1 MTRIQEVLLKL
12 ETSYL
17 GTPYYISGNAL
28 YSALA
33 RRLSEETKRHL
44 QVSAGMFVPGE
55 HGGFPD
61 AHSQSGGVSFF
72 GTGLRPVERYDDLF
86 VFRDM
91 AQRWLSDTRP
101 RDAHNTH
108 PLQEFSTTAGYAP
121 TRSFG
126 RPPEKRITKRTV
138 SWYVHCYVHLDEPTG
153 QTTFPFPACMFD
165 GLRLGG
171 ARNYGFGLMECVET
185 RCVDLSDLAY
195 DRLETADAYQLELL
209 TPYVTASEYPDAD
222 DQSIPWWWDGEGDL
236 RTRSSTLARG
246 DDIYPLETVDH
257 GQVVGYAGSDPIQTA
272 KNGLLRVGTH
282 SQLGFGEF
290 RLRPAEDD
298 RVPDRQRTQAAEP
311 TSKPHASPG
320 GHR

>member
-1 MTRIQEVLLKL
+1 M
-12 ETSYL
+12 

-121 TRSFG
+121 TRSSAG
-126 RPPEKRITKRTV
+126 HPRNASR
-138 SWYVHCYVHLDEPTG
+138 S
-153 QTTFPFPACMFD
+153 
-165 GLRLGG
+165 
-171 ARNYGFGLMECVET
+171 ARCRGT
-185 RCVDLSDLAY
+185 S
-195 DRLETADAYQLELL
+195 TATSIL
-209 TPYVTASEYPDAD
+209 TNP
-222 DQSIPWWWDGEGDL
+222 
-236 RTRSSTLARG
+236 LARRRSRS
-246 DDIYPLETVDH
+246 PRACSMACVSVARETM
-257 GQVVGYAGSDPIQTA
+257 
-272 KNGLLRVGTH
+272 
-282 SQLGFGEF
+282 
-290 RLRPAEDD
+290 
-298 RVPDRQRTQAAEP
+298 
-311 TSKPHASPG
+311 ASG
-320 GHR
+320 